1 MTQEAPTP
9 ADPVEPAERST
20 NQPGV
25 PPTQPSAG
33 QPAGPTAPTAPTPTT
48 PPPGAGTGEPGEP
61 GGPWPVGDYAA
72 APPLRSAYPTAAE
85 GGFRIDP
92 VQPPE
97 AGESP
102 GPGYA
107 GDDQTLAPGPGEAT
121 TGLIGAP
128 SGPDGAPGDG
138 GAAQPFGA
146 VEERRG
152 PEVPE
157 QATWM
162 LMPILIGLVLG
173 LAAIVGLGAWPP
185 VVSAAIVVL
194 IAAAAVLSWQ
204 AGAVV
209 RRSVLIAAAGPAGV
223 LIGYW
228 VFTLFRG

>member
-9 ADPVEPAERST
+9 ADPVEPGEGST
-20 NQPGV
+20 TQPHV
-25 PPTQPSAG
+25 PPAG
-33 QPAGPTAPTAPTPTT
+33 QPAAATAPTPTD
-48 PPPGAGTGEPGEP
+48 PAPGTGEPGEP
-61 GGPWPVGDYAA
+61 GGPRPVGDYAA

-92 VQPPE
+92 VQPPD
-97 AGESP
+97 AGDPP

-107 GDDQTLAPGPGEAT
+107 GDEKTSAPGPGET
-121 TGLIGAP
+121 PTGVIGAP
-128 SGPDGAPGDG
+128 SRPDGAPGDA

-146 VEERRG
+146 DQERSG

-157 QATWM
+157 QAAWM